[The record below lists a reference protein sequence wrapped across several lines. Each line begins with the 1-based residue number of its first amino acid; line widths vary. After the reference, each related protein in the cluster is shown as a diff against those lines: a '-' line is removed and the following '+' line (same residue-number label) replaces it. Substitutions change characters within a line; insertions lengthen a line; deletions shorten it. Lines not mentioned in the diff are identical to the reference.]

1 MNNLP
6 NILICGKMASGKT
19 SLRNLIMS
27 IYPQYEHRAFGDKV
41 KDIAHDLFS
50 MDKDKSKKDRDLLV
64 GIGTKM
70 REINPDVWANYVR
83 NSIKPNDNI
92 IIDDLR
98 YKNELKVIQKLPK
111 PWFIIKIRISPEL
124 QLKRLKKTY
133 PKTWKTHLGNIK
145 HHSEIEEFNDL
156 KGDLIINM
164 DLYDTTFP
172 NIKKF
177 NKYYSDVIKYELNKS
192 KNK

>member
-6 NILICGKMASGKT
+6 NILICGKMVSGKT

-50 MDKDKSKKDRDLLV
+50 MDKDKCKKDRDLLIV
-64 GIGTKM
+64 IGTKM
-70 REINPDVWANYVR
+70 REINPDVWANYVG

-98 YKNELKVIQKLPK
+98 YKNELKVVQKLPK
-111 PWFIIKIRISPEL
+111 PWFIIKIRISPDL

-172 NIKKF
+172 NIKTF
-177 NKYYSDVIKYELNKS
+177 NKYYSDVIKYELNK
-192 KNK
+192 NKYK

>member
-6 NILICGKMASGKT
+6 NILICGKMVSGKT

-111 PWFIIKIRISPEL
+111 PWFIIKIIISPDL

-177 NKYYSDVIKYELNKS
+177 NKYYSDVIKYELNK
-192 KNK
+192 NKYK

>member
-6 NILICGKMASGKT
+6 NILICGKMVSGKT

-111 PWFIIKIRISPEL
+111 PWFIIKIIISPDL

-133 PKTWKTHLGNIK
+133 PHTWKTHLGNIK

-177 NKYYSDVIKYELNKS
+177 NKYYSDVIKYELNK
-192 KNK
+192 NKYK